1 MLFKIHVI
9 DHCELPT
16 IRSLERLN
24 GFYDLDLFKLNTNL
38 DARVNTDN
46 NLFSHKIYSHYFC
59 PHNFKKYS
67 NSLTKKQLE
76 SSFSI
81 SHNNIVSL
89 NNNLE
94 KLVSHYLENLDFH
107 FDIIGITETKITHT
121 NQNFATKIP
130 AYAFEHVP
138 TPLASGG
145 VGLFI
150 DENLNYTV
158 LKKESHEAF
167 QALWIEISF
176 SKQKNVICGII
187 YRQHNSPGCFIEYF
201 FDTIKKLASTG
212 KTIYLMGDFNL
223 CLLKTEKFQYSQDF
237 LLALKSSYLLPT
249 IDKPACVHRISASLI
264 DNIFVNNP
272 NQVLISGNII
282 TDVSDH
288 FSQFCI
294 MTSGRVYLIVKKI
307 EESALNMRVISSI

>member
-1 MLFKIHVI
+1 M
-9 DHCELPT
+9 
-16 IRSLERLN
+16 
-24 GFYDLDLFKLNTNL
+24 
-38 DARVNTDN
+38 
-46 NLFSHKIYSHYFC
+46 
-59 PHNFKKYS
+59 
-67 NSLTKKQLE
+67 
-76 SSFSI
+76 
-81 SHNNIVSL
+81 
-89 NNNLE
+89 
-94 KLVSHYLENLDFH
+94 
-107 FDIIGITETKITHT
+107 
-121 NQNFATKIP
+121 
-130 AYAFEHVP
+130 P

-145 VGLFI
+145 IGLFI
-150 DENLNYTV
+150 DENLKYTV

-288 FSQFCI
+288 FSQFCR

-307 EESALNMRVISSI
+307 EESAWNTRVISSI